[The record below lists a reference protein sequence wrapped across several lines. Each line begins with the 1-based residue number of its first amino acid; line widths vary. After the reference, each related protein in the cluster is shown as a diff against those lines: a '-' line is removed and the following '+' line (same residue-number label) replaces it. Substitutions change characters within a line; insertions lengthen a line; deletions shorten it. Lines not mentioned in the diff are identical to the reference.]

1 MDKEKQS
8 LVKDFDEWIYYCKGC
23 ISGFICSI
31 IFSFIPLIALF
42 SHEMRSDPTG
52 RIIYSVMSIA
62 FYMFS
67 IILSVVG
74 LHNEKKARR
83 LFKTKCKELGIVGI
97 IISTIG
103 IITCICLIIASTI

>member
-1 MDKEKQS
+1 MDKEKPS
-8 LVKDFDEWIYYCKGC
+8 FEKKIDELIYYCKEC
-23 ISGFICSI
+23 IGGFICSI
-31 IFSFIPLIALF
+31 IFSSIPLIALF
-42 SHEMRSDPTG
+42 SHEIQSYPTG
-52 RIIYSVMSIA
+52 RILYSVMSIA
-62 FYMFS
+62 FYLFS

-83 LFKTKCKELGIVGI
+83 LFKTKCRELGIVGI